1 MAQTQHDF
9 QIADRPAELCLRHYP
24 ELLLDFQRLPQG
36 EAVSG
41 LISEKDFF
49 LFACCPLDQILAEF
63 WTCCE
68 RASNGSALDHTLY
81 DSAHLLF
88 ACDRWA
94 ETPDRSHDCQI
105 GIFDTYR
112 G

>member
-1 MAQTQHDF
+1 MISESPT
-9 QIADRPAELCLRHYP
+9 DRPSWFLRHHP

-36 EAVSG
+36 EAVGG

-49 LFACCPLDQILAEF
+49 LFACRLLDPILADF

-68 RASNGSALDHTLY
+68 RASNGSAFDHTLY

-88 ACDRWA
+88 AFDRWA

-105 GIFDTYR
+105 SIPDTYR